1 VDWKILLMDFVPLLV
16 FVVVDS
22 LSNMRRAVVWALAVA
37 GLELIWE
44 FCTFG
49 EIDEFSILSTL
60 LIIVFGGLALKFDN
74 ALFIK
79 FKPVVLSLFTALALL
94 ITYLMGKPMLVT
106 AMDRYGPLLPAQFQQ
121 LAHQPRMQQ
130 ILARAS
136 LYLGFGFLLHAGQL
150 GLSAHP
156 QRGCLSDD
164 VPRPLAGSPLRAK
177 KKDRSRAP
185 VLLCAKSPLRI
196 WNPPLPCCPKPP
208 RWSPGY

>member
-1 VDWKILLMDFVPLLV
+1 MDWSVLLMDFVPLLV

-22 LSNMRRAVVWALAVA
+22 LSNLRRAVVWALAVA

-44 FCTFG
+44 FSTFG

-60 LIIVFGGLALKFDN
+60 LIIVFGGLSLKFDN

-79 FKPVVLSLFTALALL
+79 FKPVILSLFTALALL

-121 LAHQPRMQQ
+121 LAHLPHMQQ

-136 LYLGFGFLLHAGQL
+136 LYLGFGFLLHAGVVAWAALRL
-150 GLSAHP
+150 GSWGWLLTRSA
-156 QRGCLSDD
+156 GAYLMMF
-164 VPRPLAGSPLRAK
+164 VAIWLAAR
-177 KKDRSRAP
+177 
-185 VLLCAKSPLRI
+185 
-196 WNPPLPCCPKPP
+196 
-208 RWSPGY
+208 